1 MLRSVKSSLAT
12 KIAGERILQPHS
24 GWLQPVTYESWRHLL
39 WPALENS
46 RRPGGW
52 QNNWRKNF
60 RRTPFSMAIGCLLYV
75 HPSNLGKSAVEL
87 LRAASPYELGEP
99 PPIGGTLYPVFVRG
113 QAKLLLHQGSEARA
127 DFQKLLDHWASY
139 KTSPWVHLPTSGSLA
154 PTQ

>member
-1 MLRSVKSSLAT
+1 MAEQLAKEFPENT
-12 KIAGERILQPHS
+12 ILNGYWLPTIRASIELGQKNPAG
-24 GWLQPVTYESWRHLL
+24 
-39 WPALENS
+39 
-46 RRPGGW
+46 
-52 QNNWRKNF
+52 
-60 RRTPFSMAIGCLLYV
+60 
-75 HPSNLGKSAVEL
+75 AVEL